1 MGLLDR
7 VISTEL
13 TLQNLQNL
21 GLRPQYSSSFKEPIF
36 RFFGAGCCYINV
48 KVIYA
53 EDKPK
58 FPEMIYCT
66 KTEDRSHYYV
76 ESINNPTLEDVEV
89 ILNLST
95 KR

>member
-21 GLRPQYSSSFKEPIF
+21 GLKPRYSGSFKKPTLHF
-36 RFFGAGCCYINV
+36 SSGCCYINV
-48 KVIYA
+48 KVIYE

-58 FPEMIYCT
+58 FPEMVYCIM
-66 KTEDRSHYYV
+66 KNGSHYYI
-76 ESINNPTLEDVEV
+76 ESVSNPTLEDVEV
-89 ILNLST
+89 ILNLIT

>member
-21 GLRPQYSSSFKEPIF
+21 GLRPQYSSSFKEPSALYF
-36 RFFGAGCCYINV
+36 SSGCCYIKV
-48 KVIYA
+48 KVIYE

-58 FPEMIYCT
+58 FPEMIYCIM
-66 KTEDRSHYYV
+66 KNGSHYYI
-76 ESINNPTLEDVEV
+76 ESVSNPTLEDVEV
-89 ILNLST
+89 ILNLIT